1 VQGLR
6 SFFLTR
12 PLWQTIPFIVAI
24 SVAGSVCTLFLLSE
38 LMGIDRGSSFARSL
52 TIAILAPILVSAP
65 VGGYVVHL
73 LREVERARH
82 QALLQ
87 AWRDELT
94 GLPNRRRFA
103 ELATRELALV
113 TRGQR
118 QLVLALMDVDDFKR
132 VNDMHGHAA
141 GDVVLRAVGQML
153 PGQLR
158 GTDLVARWGG
168 EEFVLL
174 LPDTGTVDAA
184 GLVERVRSAV
194 EALQVMSG
202 QGRPLRFTV
211 SIGIT
216 EARPEDSFD
225 TLIDRADQAMY
236 RAKAAGKN
244 RVVQAA
250 A

>member
-1 VQGLR
+1 MQALR

-12 PLWQTIPFIVAI
+12 PLWQTIPVIVGI
-24 SVAGSVCTLFLLSE
+24 SVASSVGALFLLSE
-38 LMGIDRGSSFARSL
+38 LMGMDYGPTFARSL
-52 TIAILAPILVSAP
+52 TIAILAPTLVSAP
-65 VGGYVVHL
+65 VGGFIVHL

-94 GLPNRRRFA
+94 GLLNRRRFV
-103 ELATRELALV
+103 ELGTRELALV

-118 QLVLALMDVDDFKR
+118 HLLAALLDVDDFKR
-132 VNDMHGHAA
+132 VNDVHGHAA
-141 GDVVLRAVGQML
+141 GDALLRAVGQVL
-153 PGQLR
+153 PAQLR
-158 GTDLVARWGG
+158 ATDLVARWGG

-174 LPDTGTVDAA
+174 LPDAHPDEAQRLA
-184 GLVERVRSAV
+184 ERVRSAV
-194 EALQVMSG
+194 ETLQVAREPG
-202 QGRPLRFTV
+202 QPLKCTV

-216 EARPEDSFD
+216 AARPGDTFDS
-225 TLIDRADQAMY
+225 LIDRADQAMY
-236 RAKAAGKN
+236 QAKAAGKN